1 MIVLCDIDGTLANC
15 DHRRKLLPNGKM
27 DWAHFLNPD
36 LVALDLPIVPVL
48 NTVHALQVDDNY
60 VIFVTGRHEGLRSV
74 THNWLIRHF
83 CSLENDP
90 PEILRMRKADDFRPD
105 HIIKEEILDSII
117 LDMGG
122 PPHLVI
128 DDRPSVLSMWRRR
141 GIFTLS
147 IPSTLK
153 E

>member
-15 DHRRKLLPNGKM
+15 DHRRKLLPSGKM
-27 DWAHFLNPD
+27 DWKYFLNPD

-48 NTVHALQVDDNY
+48 NTVHALQADDNY
-60 VIFVTGRHEGLRSV
+60 VIFVTGRHEGLRSA
-74 THNWLIRHF
+74 THNWLIQHF
-83 CSLENDP
+83 CMLEDDP

-128 DDRPSVLSMWRRR
+128 DDRPSVLSMWARR

-147 IPSTLK
+147 VPSTFK